1 MLRAYKVFLA
11 TAYPQRELVGTMKRL
26 IACLALCASLSA
38 SAQDVYPYNP
48 DIEPDGYIGINDL
61 LALLPIFGQEFEV
74 ITVDSD
80 TSSAIVLVDE
90 KTKWMDCKRQCKALG
105 RSWDIIS
112 VDASA
117 VHYDTLSATVFSGVG
132 YSYNSETLG
141 SEWWTSQ
148 LTETSAIGVSGLGLF
163 INDDGSTSL
172 MSNNMGIF
180 SISATSELSCWCEA
194 KVRPEIEYQVIYPHI
209 DDFQD
214 EVNSLLEDGWLP
226 MGGVSHRLESSKLVQ
241 GFWRYA
247 E

>member
-1 MLRAYKVFLA
+1 
-11 TAYPQRELVGTMKRL
+11 MKRFL
-26 IACLALCASLSA
+26 ACLALCASLSA

-74 ITVDSD
+74 VTVDSD
-80 TSSAIVLVDE
+80 TSSALVLVDE
-90 KTKWMDCKRQCKALG
+90 ETNWMDCKRQCKALG

-117 VHYDTLSATVFSGVG
+117 VHYDTLSATVFNGIWGANGPQELASA
-132 YSYNSETLG
+132 
-141 SEWWTSQ
+141 WWTNN
-148 LTETSAIGVSGLGLF
+148 LAEIRKVTVVHGLLLYT
-163 INDDGSTSL
+163 NDDGSNTV
-172 MSNNMGIF
+172 MGDYMQLQEAY
-180 SISATSELSCWCEA
+180 SSEEYSCWCEA
-194 KVRPEIEYQVIYPHI
+194 KVRPEIEYQVIYPHK

-226 MGGVSHRLESSKLVQ
+226 MGGVSHWLNANKLVQ